1 MVSGIILA
9 AGSSQRMGTPKA
21 LLKIGKQTFL
31 QYIVEKLRSAR
42 IIDLVIVL
50 GAHAEEIQPTLSW
63 FKEKIVVN
71 DNWQQGQ
78 LTSIITGLDALN
90 LVDPESEEIHGAII
104 CPVDHP
110 LLTQSTLVDLLQGFW
125 KSKKKIILPTYNG
138 KRGHPVIFHRDYFND
153 LRNAPPDLGARA
165 VVRNH
170 PDDVCEVTVQDHGV
184 VTNIDTPDDYQK
196 YILHH
201 AD

>member
-21 LLKIGKQTFL
+21 FLKIGEQTFL
-31 QYIVEKLRSAR
+31 QHIVEQLHLAR
-42 IIDLVIVL
+42 IVDLVLVL

-63 FKEKIVVN
+63 FNGKVVIN
-71 DNWQQGQ
+71 EQWQEGQ

-90 LVDPESEEIHGAII
+90 LVNAEPEEIHGAMI

-110 LLTQSTLVDLLQGFW
+110 LLSQAILVDLLQGFW
-125 KSKKKIILPTYNG
+125 RSQKRIILPTYKG
-138 KRGHPVIFHRDYFND
+138 KRGHPVIFHRDYFGEF
-153 LRNAPPDLGARA
+153 RNAPPELGARA

-170 PDDVCEVTVQDHGV
+170 PDDVFEVVAQESGI
-184 VTNIDTPDDYQK
+184 VTNIDTPEDYEK
-196 YILHH
+196 YILKL
-201 AD
+201 